1 MNPVAPAGLKSFMPE
16 RQQVLHSMRL
26 LADAEEDRHK
36 AEMNRLKSE
45 ESKAVA
51 EIEARCLATN
61 GKHVDDGGMFFASCA
76 NCGFSDDFYDCG

>member
-1 MNPVAPAGLKSFMPE
+1 MNPVAPAGLKSFMSE
-16 RQQVLHSMRL
+16 REQVLHRIGRL
-26 LADAEEDRHK
+26 EEAERDRHK
-36 AEMNRLKSE
+36 AEMERLKSE
-45 ESKAVA
+45 ESKAIA